1 MKQLKKSNFLAV
13 ITEQPQT
20 RGEIVEALD
29 EYDFID
35 SWLTFLIDHFES
47 QNKIIVN
54 EDETIQLRAKKAGGG
69 GNGTLYKVV
78 AHEDGSYEMLTTTIK
93 EMDPNDDGWSKTEK
107 RAIKVAT
114 SAIFAN
120 YKAQTEAVKALAT
133 PEEEADDAE
142 AA

>member
-13 ITEQPQT
+13 ITDQPQT

-47 QNKIIVN
+47 QNKIVVN
-54 EDETIQLRAKKAGGG
+54 EDGTIQLRSKGATGGG

-78 AHEDGSYEMLTTTIK
+78 TGEDGSYELLTTTIK
-93 EMDPNDDGWSKTEK
+93 DMDPEDSGWSKTEK

-114 SAIFAN
+114 SAIFAD
-120 YKAQTEAVKALAT
+120 YKAKTEAVRSLAT
-133 PEEEADDAE
+133 ESDDAE
-142 AA
+142 